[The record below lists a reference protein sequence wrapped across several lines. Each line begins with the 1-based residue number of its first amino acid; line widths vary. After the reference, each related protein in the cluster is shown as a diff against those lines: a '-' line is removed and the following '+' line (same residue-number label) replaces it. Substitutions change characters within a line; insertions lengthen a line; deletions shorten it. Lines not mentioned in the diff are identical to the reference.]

1 MSKGKTERHHL
12 VIPLYAQNNTFTI
25 DIATLIRISTNGNK
39 MVLNINN
46 LSKVINIYVYGV

>member
-1 MSKGKTERHHL
+1 MSKVRTERHHL
-12 VIPLYAQNNTFTI
+12 VITLYAQNNTFTI